1 MDSKL
6 LIILYRI
13 LFSLLRLLSRMPL
26 GVHYFFADW
35 LLYPIAYHLVR
46 YRRKLVNRQLADCF
60 PEKSEKERN
69 AIARRFYHFF
79 CDCIV
84 ETLKLAT
91 MPHDEVKRRVEFV
104 GIEEMQQTLK
114 QAGKKF
120 GFFYLG
126 HYGNWEWMAS
136 FQQWLSPGVTEM
148 NVYRRLKNRAIDRL
162 MLAIRAK
169 RGGVCVEK
177 QRILREMVRYR
188 AEKKPVAVGLL
199 CDQKPRPEVTRTWT
213 MFLNQE
219 TGFLDGG
226 EVLGRKFGYPV
237 FYVYIIREQRG
248 IYRTQMKLLAAR
260 PEETQEG
267 EITTAYARLLEKN
280 IREQPALWLWTHN
293 RWKWGKV
300 KSEK

>member
-1 MDSKL
+1 MPLSVHYRIADY
-6 LIILYRI
+6 ILYPVI
-13 LFSLLRLLSRMPL
+13 YY
-26 GVHYFFADW
+26 VA
-35 LLYPIAYHLVR
+35 R
-46 YRRKLVNRQLADCF
+46 YRRGITEKNLRLSF
-60 PEKSEKERN
+60 PEKSDSERRQ
-69 AIARRFYHFF
+69 IARDFYRQF
-79 CDCIV
+79 CYTMV
-84 ETLKLAT
+84 ESIYGYRI
-91 MPHDEVKRRVEFV
+91 DEEEMRRRVVFEGMEEV
-104 GIEEMQQTLK
+104 NRLVAAAGGGIFML
-114 QAGKKF
+114 A
-120 GFFYLG
+120 
-126 HYGNWEWMAS
+126 HIGNWEWMAS

-293 RWKWGKV
+293 RWKWGKG
-300 KSEK
+300 KGER

>member
-1 MDSKL
+1 MPLSVH
-6 LIILYRI
+6 YRI
-13 LFSLLRLLSRMPL
+13 
-26 GVHYFFADW
+26 ADY
-35 LLYPIAYHLVR
+35 LLYPVIYYVAR
-46 YRRKLVNRQLADCF
+46 YRRGITEKNLRLSF
-60 PEKSEKERN
+60 PEKSDSERQQ
-69 AIARRFYHFF
+69 IARDFYHQF
-79 CDCIV
+79 CYTIV
-84 ETLKLAT
+84 ESIYGYRI
-91 MPHDEVKRRVEFV
+91 DEEEMRRRVVFEGMEEV
-104 GIEEMQQTLK
+104 NRLVAAAGGGIFML
-114 QAGKKF
+114 A
-120 GFFYLG
+120 
-126 HYGNWEWMAS
+126 HIGNWEWMAS

-300 KSEK
+300 KGEK

>member
-1 MDSKL
+1 MH
-6 LIILYRI
+6 YRI
-13 LFSLLRLLSRMPL
+13 
-26 GVHYFFADW
+26 ADYV
-35 LLYPIAYHLVR
+35 LYPVIYYVAR
-46 YRRKLVNRQLADCF
+46 YRRGITEKNLRLSF
-60 PEKSEKERN
+60 PEKSDSERQQ
-69 AIARRFYHFF
+69 IARDFYRQF
-79 CDCIV
+79 CYTIV
-84 ETLKLAT
+84 ESIYGYRI
-91 MPHDEVKRRVEFV
+91 DEEEMRRRVVFEGMEEV
-104 GIEEMQQTLK
+104 NRLVAAAGGGIFML
-114 QAGKKF
+114 A
-120 GFFYLG
+120 
-126 HYGNWEWMAS
+126 HIGNWEWMAS

-237 FYVYIIREQRG
+237 FYAYIIREQRG

-300 KSEK
+300 KGER

>member
-1 MDSKL
+1 MPLSVH
-6 LIILYRI
+6 YRI
-13 LFSLLRLLSRMPL
+13 
-26 GVHYFFADW
+26 ADF
-35 LLYPIAYHLVR
+35 LLYPVIYYVAR
-46 YRRKLVNRQLADCF
+46 YRRGITEKNLRLSF
-60 PEKSEKERN
+60 PEKSDSERQQ
-69 AIARRFYHFF
+69 IARDFYRQF
-79 CDCIV
+79 CYTIV
-84 ETLKLAT
+84 ESIYGYRI
-91 MPHDEVKRRVEFV
+91 DEEEMRRRVVFEGMEEV
-104 GIEEMQQTLK
+104 NRLVAAAGGGIFML
-114 QAGKKF
+114 A
-120 GFFYLG
+120 
-126 HYGNWEWMAS
+126 HIGNWEWMAS
-136 FQQWLSPGVTEM
+136 VQQWLSPGVTEM

-188 AEKKPVAVGLL
+188 AEKKPVTVGML

-237 FYVYIIREQRG
+237 FYAYIIREQRG

-267 EITTAYARLLEKN
+267 EITTAYARLLEQN

-300 KSEK
+300 KGER

>member
-1 MDSKL
+1 MPLSVH
-6 LIILYRI
+6 YRI
-13 LFSLLRLLSRMPL
+13 
-26 GVHYFFADW
+26 ADY
-35 LLYPIAYHLVR
+35 LLYPVIYYVAR
-46 YRRKLVNRQLADCF
+46 YRRGITEKNLRLSF
-60 PEKSEKERN
+60 PEKSDSERQQ
-69 AIARRFYHFF
+69 IARDFYRQF
-79 CDCIV
+79 CYTIV
-84 ETLKLAT
+84 ESIYGYRI
-91 MPHDEVKRRVEFV
+91 DEEEMRRRVVFEGMEEV
-104 GIEEMQQTLK
+104 NRLVAAAGGGIFML
-114 QAGKKF
+114 A
-120 GFFYLG
+120 
-126 HYGNWEWMAS
+126 HIGNWEWMAS

-300 KSEK
+300 KGEK

>member
-1 MDSKL
+1 MPLSVHYWMADF
-6 LIILYRI
+6 ILYPVI
-13 LFSLLRLLSRMPL
+13 YY
-26 GVHYFFADW
+26 VA
-35 LLYPIAYHLVR
+35 R
-46 YRRKLVNRQLADCF
+46 YRRGITEKNLRLSF
-60 PEKSEKERN
+60 PEKSDSERRQ
-69 AIARRFYHFF
+69 IARDFYHQF
-79 CDCIV
+79 CYTIV
-84 ETLKLAT
+84 ESIYGYRI
-91 MPHDEVKRRVEFV
+91 DEEEMRRRVVFEGMEEV
-104 GIEEMQQTLK
+104 NRLVAAAGGGIFML
-114 QAGKKF
+114 A
-120 GFFYLG
+120 
-126 HYGNWEWMAS
+126 HIGNWEWMAS

-226 EVLGRKFGYPV
+226 EVLSRKFGYPV
-237 FYVYIIREQRG
+237 FYVYIVRERRG

-267 EITTAYARLLEKN
+267 EITTAYARLLEQN
-280 IREQPALWLWTHN
+280 IQEQPALWLWTHN

-300 KSEK
+300 KGESEV